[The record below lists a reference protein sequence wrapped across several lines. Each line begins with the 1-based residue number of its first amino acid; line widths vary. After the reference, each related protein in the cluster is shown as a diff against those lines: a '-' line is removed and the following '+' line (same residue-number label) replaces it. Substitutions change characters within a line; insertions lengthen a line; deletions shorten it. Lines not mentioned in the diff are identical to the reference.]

1 LGRYLDSSFPRG
13 ANGALT
19 ALTLAGGGLAMLLLQ
34 LQGRQRRGLGLVG
47 LVLMLAVGHF
57 AESELVA
64 VVLPRLLRG
73 GQP

>member
-1 LGRYLDSSFPRG
+1 LGRYLDSSFTRG
-13 ANGALT
+13 ANGAHT
-19 ALTLAGGGLAMLLLQ
+19 VLTLAGGGLAMLLLH

-47 LVLMLAVGHF
+47 LALVLAVGHF

-64 VVLPRLLRG
+64 TVLPRLLRG